1 MEIELII
8 IIISIILSAFFSG
21 MEIAFVSAN
30 KMHIELE
37 KKREGFIPRLLTKI
51 TQKSSKFI
59 TTMLVGNNI
68 SLVIYSYYMGKF
80 LIRILPLDSFNDFT
94 VLLIQ
99 TIISTIIILI
109 TAEFL
114 PKAIFRIYA
123 NEVLKIF
130 AFPAYV
136 FYYLFHFF
144 SEFITI
150 ISDFFLKVFF
160 KTDSDEQQ
168 TAFSKEELG
177 NYINEQLETGNDD
190 DEMDSEIQIFQNAL
204 EFQNVKAREVMVPR
218 TEIVSVEMHETVTN
232 LKNIFID
239 TGLSKIL
246 VYKTSLDDIVGYVN
260 AFELFK
266 KPKTIKS
273 ILLPLELVPESMMI
287 NDILNTLMK
296 KRKSVAVVV
305 DDISSID
312 PETSL
317 VVRTP
322 WSDDEL
328 QRLTLLVRDA
338 VGFNP
343 NRGDSINV
351 VNTPFALPEPP
362 EKIEEVPFYQQTWF
376 LNLLQPVL
384 VGFFVL
390 LLLLIVVRPI
400 LKSLGEQNKI
410 AVAED
415 AEASIFADET
425 DEISDDQVS
434 LVSAEDVM
442 VPGSPEKIERQ
453 LNAIRGL
460 IAEEPERVAQVVKQW
475 VLEE

>member
-1 MEIELII
+1 MEVELII
-8 IIISIILSAFFSG
+8 IGITILLSAFFSG

-37 KKREGFIPRLLTKI
+37 KKRDGFIPKILTII

-80 LIRILPLDSFNDFT
+80 LIRIIPTTGFNEFSI
-94 VLLIQ
+94 LLIQ
-99 TIISTIIILI
+99 TIISTIVILI

-130 AFPAYV
+130 AVPAYI

-144 SEFITI
+144 SEFITA
-150 ISDFFLKVFF
+150 ISDFFLRVFF
-160 KTDSDEQQ
+160 KTNADEQQ
-168 TAFSKEELG
+168 TEFSKEELG

-232 LKNIFID
+232 LKNMFIE

-246 VYKTSLDDIVGYVN
+246 VYKTSLDDVVGYVN

-266 KPKTIKS
+266 RPKTIKS

-305 DDISSID
+305 DEYGGTSGMITVEDIVEELFGEI
-312 PETSL
+312 E
-317 VVRTP
+317 
-322 WSDDEL
+322 DEH
-328 QRLTLLVRDA
+328 
-338 VGFNP
+338 
-343 NRGDSINV
+343 DSQE
-351 VNTPFALPEPP
+351 FLE
-362 EKIEEVPFYQQTWF
+362 EKINEFKFNFSGRLEVDYLNEEYD
-376 LNLLQPVL
+376 LNIPKSESYETLG
-384 VGFFVL
+384 GFIIEHTENIPEEKEVIDIESFE
-390 LLLLIVVRPI
+390 IKI
-400 LKSLGEQNKI
+400 LKMSGAKI
-410 AVAED
+410 
-415 AEASIFADET
+415 DEVSFK
-425 DEISDDQVS
+425 ISNQE
-434 LVSAEDVM
+434 L
-442 VPGSPEKIERQ
+442 
-453 LNAIRGL
+453 
-460 IAEEPERVAQVVKQW
+460 
-475 VLEE
+475 